1 LELLVPEKNPQV
13 SLPIDPMGMSKRSL
27 PASST
32 RLAVLQPVGE
42 VFVNG
47 LASSY
52 DDDFPVDS
60 PLEAYVT
67 REEFAKA
74 MTKIN
79 EALLDHW
86 PCLPCTS
93 FAYGCCVC
101 TLGLSFYCATSQV
114 QEAESRVQ
122 LQLRRINA
130 QSNFAGRGVEWRL
143 VRKWYR
149 RASWVEIW
157 HVEQGSAAAVTQEGG
172 AAAAATHVDNGVG
185 EDGERGSSALDT
197 IAAQDETM
205 TDRVV

>member
-143 VRKWYR
+143 VRKWY
-149 RASWVEIW
+149 
-157 HVEQGSAAAVTQEGG
+157 GSAAAVTQEGG

>member
-1 LELLVPEKNPQV
+1 
-13 SLPIDPMGMSKRSL
+13 MSKRSL
-27 PASST
+27 PASSARRT
-32 RLAVLQPVGE
+32 RLAVLQPTGE
-42 VFVNG
+42 VFANG
-47 LASSY
+47 LACSY
-52 DDDFPVDS
+52 DDDFPADS
-60 PLEAYVT
+60 PLEMYMT
-67 REEFAKA
+67 RDEFAKA

-130 QSNFAGRGVEWRL
+130 QSNFASRGVEWRL
-143 VRKWYR
+143 ERKWYCR
-149 RASWVEIW
+149 SSSVEIW
-157 HVEQGSAAAVTQEGG
+157 HVEQDRE
-172 AAAAATHVDNGVG
+172 AAAT
-185 EDGERGSSALDT
+185 DGDGADGLDTSVHRPGNSRDGDSERGPTGTSEFHAV
-197 IAAQDETM
+197 AVRDEAM